1 MGKTPKEKHGNER
14 RRPYNYPR
22 NAQAQTRNSGTE
34 SRNYSYPSGNVPRRI
49 PVYNIHQGISGPVP
63 NQPYRFGADR
73 GYGGRLRGVNKPL
86 KPILSR
92 QRRPDLRSKRVLSPL
107 RKKSTTNKMQ
117 SQPEGQELLQDKHE
131 GTTCQAEGTNS
142 ERIIKNGPEN
152 CSSHEDMKDEV
163 VGKKLLSSSL
173 LSKNLKV
180 RIYKTV
186 ILPVVL
192 YGCETW
198 TLTLREEH
206 RLRVFENKVL
216 RKIFG
221 AKRDEVTGEWRKLHN
236 TELHA
241 LYSSP
246 DIIRKIKSRRLRW
259 AGHVACMGESRNAYR
274 VLVGRPEGKRPLGRP
289 RCRWEDNIK
298 MDLREVGYDD
308 REWINL
314 AQDRDQWRA
323 YVRSLQIENGTPEIT
338 DKNPDSYET
347 SGVNDKMAIKD
358 EPEKVQTKSKPSK
371 EKKTKKSPNSA
382 KASSKGKSPKSKKEQ
397 KDVEEEAGT
406 ENKEKEKEKQNKKLE
421 VEARNRESA
430 SPERQSSAKTVN
442 VTPPP
447 PRATE
452 PDANDSVGEV
462 LNQDQSKSS
471 SDDAPSTNEEEIPV
485 KLVDTHSVKDSPRRS
500 TRLTMLQSLPK
511 SKIPENP
518 DSSSVIVLDSDN
530 GISVMPQ
537 SSAKPENLDS
547 SSVIVLDSDNSVS
560 VTPQSSAKP
569 KIPENPDSSS
579 VIVLDSD
586 DSISVMGTRRTSQ
599 DRSFAQ
605 SLRSL
610 SGRPSLRS
618 LPAYNRSFNRPCT
631 TGSASVRST
640 ISSKSGTTTGND
652 SESDSHDNKS
662 LPSKSGLWGLFRTS
676 QNASFQD
683 SATDN
688 EESTNRSVA
697 DDSGN
702 DSEATTE
709 PAFEASSN
717 ISFGK
722 RKSRDAGLLEE
733 VEQEKKRPRAEGLD
747 QRNNANTSSKLM
759 SIMSSP
765 MHLFAS
771 KIRSDKGKSST
782 PVQMLKSSVMDEDMS
797 MQQDN
802 VSEIQYDDDNPN
814 NFNEK
819 ASLADVSSKVDEQEV
834 APRRWCSIM

>member
-1 MGKTPKEKHGNER
+1 M
-14 RRPYNYPR
+14 
-22 NAQAQTRNSGTE
+22 
-34 SRNYSYPSGNVPRRI
+34 RI

-107 RKKSTTNKMQ
+107 RKKTTTNKMQ

-163 VGKKLLSSSL
+163 VGK
-173 LSKNLKV
+173 
-180 RIYKTV
+180 
-186 ILPVVL
+186 
-192 YGCETW
+192 
-198 TLTLREEH
+198 
-206 RLRVFENKVL
+206 
-216 RKIFG
+216 
-221 AKRDEVTGEWRKLHN
+221 
-236 TELHA
+236 
-241 LYSSP
+241 
-246 DIIRKIKSRRLRW
+246 
-259 AGHVACMGESRNAYR
+259 
-274 VLVGRPEGKRPLGRP
+274 
-289 RCRWEDNIK
+289 
-298 MDLREVGYDD
+298 
-308 REWINL
+308 
-314 AQDRDQWRA
+314 
-323 YVRSLQIENGTPEIT
+323 SLQIENGTPEIT

-452 PDANDSVGEV
+452 PDTNDSVGEV